1 MDKLLEIIEKNPRLS
16 NSEIAVML
24 GKSEEETEEQIRLYE
39 KSGIIKGYRAMID
52 KNKANAQTVTAL
64 IEIRVQPKFGHGFD
78 EIANRIAAL
87 EEVESIYLMSGG
99 FDLCCMV
106 SDKSFEEI
114 ALFVANRLSPLDG
127 VMSTATHFILK
138 KYKVYHLLG
147 ADDEGRISYN
157 LNRLQSDSL
166 YARRAYIYDSI
177 YYHKTDIRIERMECF
192 PLELLNYQNKD
203 TITLFS
209 HEWAMNG
216 HRNILNRIKL
226 RQSIK
231 WLAKNNYKFTF
242 LE

>member
-52 KNKANAQTVTAL
+52 KNKANSQTVTAL

-138 KYKVYHLLG
+138 NI
-147 ADDEGRISYN
+147 RS
-157 LNRLQSDSL
+157 
-166 YARRAYIYDSI
+166 RAY
-177 YYHKTDIRIERMECF
+177 T
-192 PLELLNYQNKD
+192 LQNLLR
-203 TITLFS
+203 TTGGF
-209 HEWAMNG
+209 
-216 HRNILNRIKL
+216 
-226 RQSIK
+226 
-231 WLAKNNYKFTF
+231 F
-242 LE
+242 LSDGLQ

>member
-114 ALFVANRLSPLDG
+114 ALFVANRLLRL
-127 VMSTATHFILK
+127 TALCLRQLTLFLK
-138 KYKVYHLLG
+138 NI
-147 ADDEGRISYN
+147 RS
-157 LNRLQSDSL
+157 
-166 YARRAYIYDSI
+166 RAY
-177 YYHKTDIRIERMECF
+177 TLQNLLRMTGGF
-192 PLELLNYQNKD
+192 
-203 TITLFS
+203 
-209 HEWAMNG
+209 
-216 HRNILNRIKL
+216 
-226 RQSIK
+226 
-231 WLAKNNYKFTF
+231 F
-242 LE
+242 LSDGLQ

>member
-106 SDKSFEEI
+106 SDKSFD
-114 ALFVANRLSPLDG
+114 LKCNLSRF
-127 VMSTATHFILK
+127 TAIQSHSL
-138 KYKVYHLLG
+138 
-147 ADDEGRISYN
+147 RIQIHS
-157 LNRLQSDSL
+157 
-166 YARRAYIYDSI
+166 
-177 YYHKTDIRIERMECF
+177 F
-192 PLELLNYQNKD
+192 
-203 TITLFS
+203 
-209 HEWAMNG
+209 AM
-216 HRNILNRIKL
+216 L
-226 RQSIK
+226 
-231 WLAKNNYKFTF
+231 
-242 LE
+242 

>member
-52 KNKANAQTVTAL
+52 KNKANSQTVTAL
-64 IEIRVQPKFGHGFD
+64 
-78 EIANRIAAL
+78 IANRIAAL

-138 KYKVYHLLG
+138 KYKEQGVYFTEPPK
-147 ADDEGRISYN
+147 DDRG
-157 LNRLQSDSL
+157 
-166 YARRAYIYDSI
+166 
-177 YYHKTDIRIERMECF
+177 
-192 PLELLNYQNKD
+192 
-203 TITLFS
+203 
-209 HEWAMNG
+209 
-216 HRNILNRIKL
+216 IL
-226 RQSIK
+226 S
-231 WLAKNNYKFTF
+231 F
-242 LE
+242 